1 MNYIEL
7 GPAIYQYSFPE
18 NLANDLINVF
28 ENEDKV
34 IWNKSSIGSG
44 VQEQEIR
51 TSQEYNFEQEMPISA
66 GRVKQEFIKSVDH
79 YCEIFDLTIM
89 QDEGLTLL
97 RYSGSNKYDFHADSD
112 WRMYRVLSGLIYL
125 NPQDY
130 EGGETY
136 FKHFDLS
143 VHPEKPSIVLF
154 PSNYAYLHAAMPV
167 TKGKKYILVT
177 WANDLPTGFS
187 HRIMNNIAASVGR

>member
-1 MNYIEL
+1 MQYTEL
-7 GPAIYQYSFPE
+7 APGIYQYVFPE
-18 NLANDLINVF
+18 SLAKDLVNIF
-28 ENEDKV
+28 ETDERVD
-34 IWNKSSIGSG
+34 WNKSAIGHG

-51 TSQEYNFEQEMPISA
+51 TSQEYSFEQEMPISA
-66 GRVKQEFIKSVDH
+66 GRVKQEFVKCVDH
-79 YCEIFDLTIM
+79 YCKVFDLSIM
-89 QDEGLTLL
+89 QDEGLSLL
-97 RYSGSNKYDFHADSD
+97 KYSGEGKYDFHADAD

-143 VHPEKPSIVLF
+143 VHPDKPSIVLF
-154 PSNYAYLHAAMPV
+154 PSNYVYLHCAKPV
-167 TKGKKYILVT
+167 TSGIKYILVT
-177 WANDLPTGFS
+177 WGNDLPPGFS